1 MLFKHLKLKSWRPFL
16 TLSPSI
22 SITSSYSYSS
32 ISSTFHLKIG
42 DVLKKSQ
49 KFSHQ
54 DVLQFSNLT
63 HDSNPL
69 HFDSQSARD
78 AGFRDCIVHGM
89 LVAALFPRTIA
100 SYFPGAV
107 YISQGLQFKL
117 PVYIEDEVVAE
128 VQARSLREHKKR
140 YIAKFSTKCFKN
152 GELLVIDGEAMAIL
166 PTLTMN
172 EEQCTHQQQ
181 ISHPRS

>member
-1 MLFKHLKLKSWRPFL
+1 MLFKYLKLKSWRPFL
-16 TLSPSI
+16 SLSSSI

-32 ISSTFHLKIG
+32 VSSTSHLKIG

-78 AGFRDCIVHGM
+78 AGFRDCIIHGM
-89 LVAALFPRTIA
+89 LVAALFPPTIA
-100 SYFPGAV
+100 FYFV
-107 YISQGLQFKL
+107 SCKSLFLHCFSSCKIIIWLLLIS
-117 PVYIEDEVVAE
+117 
-128 VQARSLREHKKR
+128 
-140 YIAKFSTKCFKN
+140 
-152 GELLVIDGEAMAIL
+152 
-166 PTLTMN
+166 
-172 EEQCTHQQQ
+172 
-181 ISHPRS
+181 

>member
-1 MLFKHLKLKSWRPFL
+1 MLFKYLKLKSWRPFL
-16 TLSPSI
+16 SLSSSI

-32 ISSTFHLKIG
+32 VSSTSHLKIG

-69 HFDSQSARD
+69 HFDPQSARD

-89 LVAALFPRTIA
+89 LVAALFPPTIA
-100 SYFPGAV
+100 FYFV
-107 YISQGLQFKL
+107 S
-117 PVYIEDEVVAE
+117 
-128 VQARSLREHKKR
+128 
-140 YIAKFSTKCFKN
+140 
-152 GELLVIDGEAMAIL
+152 
-166 PTLTMN
+166 
-172 EEQCTHQQQ
+172 
-181 ISHPRS
+181 

>member
-1 MLFKHLKLKSWRPFL
+1 MSVRLVIIDPIDSTKNGFVISTEMVLPCRIFILLSGAQKKNAVQVPEIESWRPFL

-32 ISSTFHLKIG
+32 VSSTSHLKIG

-100 SYFPGAV
+100 SYFV
-107 YISQGLQFKL
+107 S
-117 PVYIEDEVVAE
+117 
-128 VQARSLREHKKR
+128 
-140 YIAKFSTKCFKN
+140 C
-152 GELLVIDGEAMAIL
+152 
-166 PTLTMN
+166 
-172 EEQCTHQQQ
+172 
-181 ISHPRS
+181 

>member
-1 MLFKHLKLKSWRPFL
+1 MQDFYGLVFCQLHDVMQAIFATFDGKPISQKRRMLFKYLKLKSWRPFL

-32 ISSTFHLKIG
+32 VSSTSHLKIG

-100 SYFPGAV
+100 SYFV
-107 YISQGLQFKL
+107 SCQSLFLHCFSSCKIIIWLLLIS
-117 PVYIEDEVVAE
+117 
-128 VQARSLREHKKR
+128 
-140 YIAKFSTKCFKN
+140 
-152 GELLVIDGEAMAIL
+152 
-166 PTLTMN
+166 
-172 EEQCTHQQQ
+172 
-181 ISHPRS
+181 